1 MSAFSGR
8 VLMPPEENACPMSA
22 VDRFLLPVADAVGA
36 TPTPAAAERAAW
48 LARADDSARRGPR
61 P

>member
-1 MSAFSGR
+1 
-8 VLMPPEENACPMSA
+8 MSA